1 MTPLYLDYAATT
13 PVDPRVAEVMGRHLT
28 LDGVFANPASRTHR
42 YGWDAEE
49 AVELGRSQLATLLGC
64 DVRELVF
71 TSGATEAN
79 NLAIKGMAEALAG
92 RGRHLISSPI
102 EHKAVVDCFKLLAQ
116 QGFEVTWLVPEPSGV
131 IAPET
136 LAQALRPDT
145 ILVSLMAVHNE
156 LGVTNDLAALG
167 ALCREAGVPFHVDG
181 AQALGKMALDLS
193 SLPVDLMS
201 FSGHKIYGPKG
212 VGALYVAR
220 TLTPRPVAQMHGGGH
235 ERGLR
240 SGTLP
245 THQIA
250 GFGAAAACYAAGALE
265 AELAHLEACRRAFL
279 RGLGDLPGVHHL
291 GAGAPAMPGILN
303 LAFEGV
309 DGETLQMA
317 VASELACS
325 SGSACN
331 SVSVEPSFVLTAL
344 GVPRALAFAAL
355 RFSFGRFTTQAEA
368 ERAGAWLGGRVASLR
383 SSVAVSS

>member
-13 PVDPRVAEVMGRHLT
+13 PVDPRVAQVMGQHLT

-92 RGRHLISSPI
+92 RGRHLITSPI
-102 EHKAVVDCFKLLAQ
+102 EHKAVVDCFKVLEA
-116 QGFEVTWLVPEPSGV
+116 QGFEVSWLEPEPSGV
-131 IAPET
+131 VAPET
-136 LAQALRPDT
+136 LAAALRSDT

-156 LGVTNDLAALG
+156 LGVKNDLAALG
-167 ALCREAGVPFHVDG
+167 ALCRDAGVPFHVDG

-193 SLPVDLMS
+193 TFPVDLMS
-201 FSGHKIYGPKG
+201 FSGHKVYGPKG
-212 VGALYVAR
+212 IGALFVNR
-220 TLTPRPVAQMHGGGH
+220 GLNPPPVAQMHGGGH

-250 GFGAAAACYAAGALE
+250 GFGAAAACYADGALE
-265 AELAHLEACRRAFL
+265 AELLHLEACREAFL
-279 RGLGDLPGVHHL
+279 RGLGALPGVHPL
-291 GAGAPAMPGILN
+291 GAGAPTMPGILN
-303 LAFEGV
+303 LAFDGV

-344 GVPRALAFAAL
+344 GLPRALAFSAL
-355 RFSFGRFTTQAEA
+355 RFSFGRFTTVAEV
-368 ERAGAWLGGRVASLR
+368 EGAGAWLAERVASLR
-383 SSVAVSS
+383 SPVAVSS

>member
-13 PVDPRVAEVMGRHLT
+13 PVDPRVAEVMGQHLT

-49 AVELGRSQLATLLGC
+49 AVELARGQLATLLSC
-64 DVRELVF
+64 DVRELAF

-92 RGRHLISSPI
+92 RGRHLITSPI
-102 EHKAVVDCFKLLAQ
+102 EHKAVVDCFKILEE
-116 QGFEVTWLVPEPSGV
+116 QGFEVTWLEPEASGIV
-131 IAPET
+131 APET
-136 LAQALRPDT
+136 LARALRRDT

-156 LGVTNDLAALG
+156 LGVKNDLAALG

-181 AQALGKMALDLS
+181 AQALGKMDLDLS
-193 SLPVDLMS
+193 VLPVDLMS

-212 VGALYVAR
+212 IGALYVFR
-220 TLTPRPVAQMHGGGH
+220 GLTPQPVAQIHGGGH

-250 GFGAAAACYAAGALE
+250 GLGAAAACYGGGALG
-265 AELAHLEACRRAFL
+265 AELSHLEGCRAAFL
-279 RGLGDLPGVHHL
+279 RGLGALPGVHHL

-303 LAFEGV
+303 LAFDGV

-331 SVSVEPSFVLTAL
+331 SVSVEPSFVLMAL
-344 GVPRALAFAAL
+344 GVPRDLAFTAL
-355 RFSFGRFTTQAEA
+355 RFSFGRFTTEA
-368 ERAGAWLGGRVASLR
+368 QSERAGAWLGERVVSLR
-383 SSVAVSS
+383 SPVAVSS

>member
-13 PVDPRVAEVMGRHLT
+13 PVDPRVAKVMGEHLT
-28 LDGVFANPASRTHR
+28 LEGVFANPASRTHR
-42 YGWDAEE
+42 FGWDAEE

-79 NLAIKGMAEALAG
+79 NLAIKGIAEALAT
-92 RGRHLISSPI
+92 RGRHLITSPI
-102 EHKAVVDCFKLLAQ
+102 EHKAVVDCFKVLEA
-116 QGFEVTWLVPEPSGV
+116 QGFEVSWLEPEPSGV
-131 IAPET
+131 LAPET
-136 LAQALRPDT
+136 LAAALRPDT

-156 LGVTNDLAALG
+156 LGVKNDLAALG
-167 ALCREAGVPFHVDG
+167 TLCRDAGVPFHVDG
-181 AQALGKMALDLS
+181 AQALGKMALDLAT
-193 SLPVDLMS
+193 LPVDLMS

-212 VGALYVAR
+212 IGALYVSR
-220 TLTPRPVAQMHGGGH
+220 SLNPPPVAQMHGGGH

-245 THQIA
+245 THQIV
-250 GFGAAAACYAAGALE
+250 GFGAAAACYADGALA
-265 AELAHLEACRRAFL
+265 AELAHLEACRGAFL
-279 RGLGDLPGVHHL
+279 GGLGALPGVHLL

-303 LAFEGV
+303 LAFDGV

-331 SVSVEPSFVLTAL
+331 SVSLEPSFVLTAL

-355 RFSFGRFTTQAEA
+355 RFSFGRFTTAAEA
-368 ERAGAWLGGRVASLR
+368 EGAGAWLAERVASLR
-383 SSVAVSS
+383 SPVAVSS

>member
-13 PVDPRVAEVMGRHLT
+13 PVDPRVAEVMGQHLT

-92 RGRHLISSPI
+92 RGRHLITSPI
-102 EHKAVVDCFKLLAQ
+102 EHKAVVDCFKVLEA
-116 QGFEVTWLVPEPSGV
+116 QGFEVSWLEPEPSGV
-131 IAPET
+131 VAPET
-136 LAQALRPDT
+136 LAAALRSDT

-156 LGVTNDLAALG
+156 LGVKNDLAALG
-167 ALCREAGVPFHVDG
+167 ALCRDAGVPFHVDG

-193 SLPVDLMS
+193 TLPVDLMS
-201 FSGHKIYGPKG
+201 FSGHKVYGPKG
-212 VGALYVAR
+212 IGALFVNR
-220 TLTPRPVAQMHGGGH
+220 GLNSPPVAQMHGGGH

-250 GFGAAAACYAAGALE
+250 GFGAAAACYADGALE
-265 AELAHLEACRRAFL
+265 AELLHLEACREAFL
-279 RGLGDLPGVHHL
+279 RGLGALPGVHPL
-291 GAGAPAMPGILN
+291 GAGAPTMPGILN
-303 LAFEGV
+303 LAFDGV

-344 GVPRALAFAAL
+344 GLPRALAFSAL
-355 RFSFGRFTTQAEA
+355 RFSFGRFTTVAEV
-368 ERAGAWLGGRVASLR
+368 EGAGAWLAERVASLR
-383 SSVAVSS
+383 SPVAVSS

>member
-145 ILVSLMAVHNE
+145 VLVSLMAVHNE

-250 GFGAAAACYAAGALE
+250 GFGAAAACYADGNLE
-265 AELAHLEACRRAFL
+265 AELAHLEACRRGFL

-355 RFSFGRFTTQAEA
+355 RFSFGRFTTEAEA
-368 ERAGAWLGGRVASLR
+368 ERAGAWLGERVASLR
-383 SSVAVSS
+383 SPVAVSS

>member
-13 PVDPRVAEVMGRHLT
+13 PVDPRVAEVMGQHLT

-49 AVELGRSQLATLLGC
+49 AVELARGQLATLLSC
-64 DVRELVF
+64 DVRELAF

-92 RGRHLISSPI
+92 RGRHLITSPI
-102 EHKAVVDCFKLLAQ
+102 EHKAVVDCFKILEE
-116 QGFEVTWLVPEPSGV
+116 QGFEVTWLEPEASGIV
-131 IAPET
+131 APET
-136 LAQALRPDT
+136 LARALRRDT

-156 LGVTNDLAALG
+156 LGVKNDLAALG

-181 AQALGKMALDLS
+181 AQALGKMDLDLS
-193 SLPVDLMS
+193 VLPVDLMS

-212 VGALYVAR
+212 IGALYVSLG
-220 TLTPRPVAQMHGGGH
+220 LTPQPVAQIHGGGH

-250 GFGAAAACYAAGALE
+250 GLGAAAACYGGGALG
-265 AELAHLEACRRAFL
+265 AELSHLEGCRAAFL
-279 RGLGDLPGVHHL
+279 RGLGALPGVHHL
-291 GAGAPAMPGILN
+291 GGGAPAMPGILN
-303 LAFEGV
+303 LAFDGV

-331 SVSVEPSFVLTAL
+331 SVSVEPSFVLMAL
-344 GVPRALAFAAL
+344 GVPRDLAFTAL
-355 RFSFGRFTTQAEA
+355 RFSFGRFTTEAES
-368 ERAGAWLGGRVASLR
+368 ERAGAWLGERVVSLR
-383 SSVAVSS
+383 SPVAVSS

>member
-13 PVDPRVAEVMGRHLT
+13 PVDPRVAEIMGQHLT

-79 NLAIKGMAEALAG
+79 NLALKGMAEARAG
-92 RGRHLISSPI
+92 RGRHLITSPI
-102 EHKAVVDCFKLLAQ
+102 EHKAVVDCFKVLEQ
-116 QGFEVTWLVPEPSGV
+116 EGFEVSWLTPEPSGV
-131 IAPET
+131 IAPST
-136 LAQALRPDT
+136 LAAALRPDT

-156 LGVTNDLAALG
+156 LGVKNDIAALG
-167 ALCREAGVPFHVDG
+167 ALCRDAGVPFHVDG

-193 SLPVDLMS
+193 VLPVDLMS

-212 VGALYVAR
+212 IGALYVSR
-220 TLTPRPVAQMHGGGH
+220 SLNPPPVAQMHGGGH

-250 GFGAAAACYAAGALE
+250 G
-265 AELAHLEACRRAFL
+265 
-279 RGLGDLPGVHHL
+279 LGTLPGVHLL
-291 GAGAPAMPGILN
+291 GAGAPTMPGILN
-303 LAFEGV
+303 LAFDGV

-344 GVPRALAFAAL
+344 GIPRALAFAAL
-355 RFSFGRFTTQAEA
+355 RFSFGRFTAVAEA
-368 ERAGAWLGGRVASLR
+368 EGAGAWLAERVASLR
-383 SSVAVSS
+383 SPVAVSS

>member
-13 PVDPRVAEVMGRHLT
+13 PVDPRVAEVMGQHLT

-42 YGWDAEE
+42 FGWDAEE

-92 RGRHLISSPI
+92 RGRHLITSPI
-102 EHKAVVDCFKLLAQ
+102 EHKAVVDCFKVLEA
-116 QGFEVTWLVPEPSGV
+116 QGFEVSWLAPEPSGV
-131 IAPET
+131 VAPET
-136 LAQALRPDT
+136 LAAALRPDT

-156 LGVTNDLAALG
+156 LGVKNDLAALG
-167 ALCREAGVPFHVDG
+167 ALCRDAGVPFHVDG

-193 SLPVDLMS
+193 ALPVDLMS

-212 VGALYVAR
+212 VGALYVNR
-220 TLTPRPVAQMHGGGH
+220 GLNPPPVAQMHGGGH

-245 THQIA
+245 THQIV
-250 GFGAAAACYAAGALE
+250 GLGAAAACYADGALE
-265 AELAHLEACRRAFL
+265 AELAHLEACREAFL
-279 RGLGDLPGVHHL
+279 RGLGALPGVHPL
-291 GAGAPAMPGILN
+291 GSGAPTMPGILN
-303 LAFEGV
+303 LAFDGV

-344 GVPRALAFAAL
+344 GVPRALAFSAL
-355 RFSFGRFTTQAEA
+355 RFSFGRFTTVAEV
-368 ERAGAWLGGRVASLR
+368 EGAGAWLAERVLSLR
-383 SSVAVSS
+383 SPVAVSS

>member
-13 PVDPRVAEVMGRHLT
+13 PVDPRVAKVMGEHLT
-28 LDGVFANPASRTHR
+28 LEGVFANPASRTHR
-42 YGWDAEE
+42 FGWDAEE

-79 NLAIKGMAEALAG
+79 NLAIKGIAEALAT
-92 RGRHLISSPI
+92 RGRHLITSPI
-102 EHKAVVDCFKLLAQ
+102 EHKAVVDCFKVLEA
-116 QGFEVTWLVPEPSGV
+116 QGFEVSWLEPEPSGV
-131 IAPET
+131 LAPET
-136 LAQALRPDT
+136 LAAALRPDT

-156 LGVTNDLAALG
+156 LGVKNDLAALG
-167 ALCREAGVPFHVDG
+167 TLCRDAGVPFHVDG
-181 AQALGKMALDLS
+181 AQALGKMALDLAT
-193 SLPVDLMS
+193 LPVDLMS

-212 VGALYVAR
+212 IGALYVSR
-220 TLTPRPVAQMHGGGH
+220 SLNPPPVAQMHGGGH

-245 THQIA
+245 THQIV
-250 GFGAAAACYAAGALE
+250 GFGAAAACYAGGAL
-265 AELAHLEACRRAFL
+265 ASELAHLEACRGAFL
-279 RGLGDLPGVHHL
+279 RGLGALPGVHL
-291 GAGAPAMPGILN
+291 MGAGAPTMPGILN
-303 LAFEGV
+303 LAFDGV

-355 RFSFGRFTTQAEA
+355 RFSFGRFTTAAEA
-368 ERAGAWLGGRVASLR
+368 EGAGAWLGERVASLR
-383 SSVAVSS
+383 SPVAVSS

>member
-13 PVDPRVAEVMGRHLT
+13 PVDPRVAKVMGEHLT
-28 LDGVFANPASRTHR
+28 LEGVFANPASRTHR
-42 YGWDAEE
+42 FGWDAEE

-79 NLAIKGMAEALAG
+79 NLAIKGIAEALAT
-92 RGRHLISSPI
+92 RGRHLITSPI
-102 EHKAVVDCFKLLAQ
+102 EHKAVVDCFKVLEA
-116 QGFEVTWLVPEPSGV
+116 QGFEVSWLEPEPNGV
-131 IAPET
+131 VAPET
-136 LAQALRPDT
+136 LAAALRPDT

-156 LGVTNDLAALG
+156 LGVKNDLAALG
-167 ALCREAGVPFHVDG
+167 TLCRDAGVPFHVDG

-193 SLPVDLMS
+193 TLPVDLMS

-212 VGALYVAR
+212 IGALYVSR
-220 TLTPRPVAQMHGGGH
+220 SLNPPPVAQMHGGGH

-245 THQIA
+245 THQIV
-250 GFGAAAACYAAGALE
+250 GFGAAAACYADGALA
-265 AELAHLEACRRAFL
+265 AELAHLEACRGAFL
-279 RGLGDLPGVHHL
+279 RGLGALPGVHPFGT
-291 GAGAPAMPGILN
+291 GARTMPGILN
-303 LAFEGV
+303 LAFDGV

-331 SVSVEPSFVLTAL
+331 SVSLEPSFVLTAL

-355 RFSFGRFTTQAEA
+355 RFSFGRFTTVAEA
-368 ERAGAWLGGRVASLR
+368 EGAGAWLAERVASLR
-383 SSVAVSS
+383 SPVAVSS

>member
-13 PVDPRVAEVMGRHLT
+13 PVDPRVAKVMGEHLT
-28 LDGVFANPASRTHR
+28 LEGVFANPASRTHR
-42 YGWDAEE
+42 FGWDAEE

-79 NLAIKGMAEALAG
+79 NLAIKGIAEALAT
-92 RGRHLISSPI
+92 RGRHLITSPI
-102 EHKAVVDCFKLLAQ
+102 EHKAVVDCFKVLEAE
-116 QGFEVTWLVPEPSGV
+116 GFEVSWLEPEPSGV
-131 IAPET
+131 VAPET
-136 LAQALRPDT
+136 LAAALRPDT

-156 LGVTNDLAALG
+156 LGVKNDLAALG
-167 ALCREAGVPFHVDG
+167 ALCRDAGVPFHVDG

-193 SLPVDLMS
+193 TLPVDLMS

-212 VGALYVAR
+212 IGALYVSR
-220 TLTPRPVAQMHGGGH
+220 SLNPPPVAQMHGGGH

-245 THQIA
+245 THQIV
-250 GFGAAAACYAAGALE
+250 GFGAAAACYADGALA
-265 AELAHLEACRRAFL
+265 AELAHLEACRGAFL
-279 RGLGDLPGVHHL
+279 RGLGALPGVHL
-291 GAGAPAMPGILN
+291 MGAGAPAMPGILN
-303 LAFEGV
+303 LAFDGV

-355 RFSFGRFTTQAEA
+355 RFSFGRFTTAAEA
-368 ERAGAWLGGRVASLR
+368 EGAGAWLAERVASLR
-383 SSVAVSS
+383 SPVAVSS

>member
-13 PVDPRVAEVMGRHLT
+13 PVDPRVAEVMGQHLT

-92 RGRHLISSPI
+92 RGRHLITSPI
-102 EHKAVVDCFKLLAQ
+102 EHKAVVDCFKVLEA
-116 QGFEVTWLVPEPSGV
+116 QGFEVSWLEPEPSGV
-131 IAPET
+131 VAPET
-136 LAQALRPDT
+136 LAAALRSDT

-156 LGVTNDLAALG
+156 LGVKNDLAALG
-167 ALCREAGVPFHVDG
+167 ALCRDAGVPFHVDG

-193 SLPVDLMS
+193 TLPVDLMS
-201 FSGHKIYGPKG
+201 FSGHKVYGPKG
-212 VGALYVAR
+212 IGALFVNR
-220 TLTPRPVAQMHGGGH
+220 GLNSPPVAQMHGGGH

-250 GFGAAAACYAAGALE
+250 GFGAAAACYADGALE
-265 AELAHLEACRRAFL
+265 AELLHLEACREAFL
-279 RGLGDLPGVHHL
+279 RGLGALPGVHPL
-291 GAGAPAMPGILN
+291 GAGAPTMPGILN
-303 LAFEGV
+303 LAFDGV

-344 GVPRALAFAAL
+344 GLPRALAFSAL
-355 RFSFGRFTTQAEA
+355 RFSFGRFTTVAEVEGAGTWLA
-368 ERAGAWLGGRVASLR
+368 ERVASLR
-383 SSVAVSS
+383 SPVAVSS

>member
-13 PVDPRVAEVMGRHLT
+13 PVDPRVAKVMGEHLT
-28 LDGVFANPASRTHR
+28 LEGVFANPASRTHR
-42 YGWDAEE
+42 FGWDAEE

-79 NLAIKGMAEALAG
+79 NLAIKGIAEALAT
-92 RGRHLISSPI
+92 RGRHLITSPI
-102 EHKAVVDCFKLLAQ
+102 EHKAVVDCFKVLEAE
-116 QGFEVTWLVPEPSGV
+116 GFEVSWLEPEPSGV
-131 IAPET
+131 VAPET
-136 LAQALRPDT
+136 LAAALRPDT

-156 LGVTNDLAALG
+156 LGVKNDLAALG
-167 ALCREAGVPFHVDG
+167 ALCRDAGVPFHVDG

-193 SLPVDLMS
+193 TLPVDLMS

-212 VGALYVAR
+212 IGALYVSR
-220 TLTPRPVAQMHGGGH
+220 SLNPPPVAQMHGGGH

-245 THQIA
+245 THQIV
-250 GFGAAAACYAAGALE
+250 GFGAAAACYADGALA
-265 AELAHLEACRRAFL
+265 AELAHLEACRAAFL
-279 RGLGDLPGVHHL
+279 RGLGALPGVHL
-291 GAGAPAMPGILN
+291 MGAGAPAMPGILN
-303 LAFEGV
+303 LAFDGV

-355 RFSFGRFTTQAEA
+355 RFSFGRFTTAAEA
-368 ERAGAWLGGRVASLR
+368 EGAGAWLAERVASLR
-383 SSVAVSS
+383 SPVAVSS

>member
-13 PVDPRVAEVMGRHLT
+13 PVDPRVAEVMGQHLT

-42 YGWDAEE
+42 FGWDAEE

-92 RGRHLISSPI
+92 RGRHLITSPI
-102 EHKAVVDCFKLLAQ
+102 EHKAVVDCFKVLEA
-116 QGFEVTWLVPEPSGV
+116 QGFEVSWLEPEPSGV
-131 IAPET
+131 VAPET
-136 LAQALRPDT
+136 LAAALRPDT

-156 LGVTNDLAALG
+156 LGVKNDLAALG
-167 ALCREAGVPFHVDG
+167 ALCRDAGVPFHVDG
-181 AQALGKMALDLS
+181 AQALGKMTLNLAT
-193 SLPVDLMS
+193 LPVDLMS

-212 VGALYVAR
+212 IGALYVNR
-220 TLTPRPVAQMHGGGH
+220 GLNPPPVAQMHGGGH

-245 THQIA
+245 THQIV
-250 GFGAAAACYAAGALE
+250 GFGAAAACYADGALA
-265 AELAHLEACRRAFL
+265 AELVHLEACREAFL
-279 RGLGDLPGVHHL
+279 RGLGALPGVHAL
-291 GAGAPAMPGILN
+291 GAGAPSMPGILN
-303 LAFEGV
+303 LTFDGV

-331 SVSVEPSFVLTAL
+331 SVAVEPSFVLTAL

-355 RFSFGRFTTQAEA
+355 RFSFGRFTTAAEA
-368 ERAGAWLGGRVASLR
+368 EGAGAWLGERVASLR
-383 SSVAVSS
+383 SPVAVSS

>member
-13 PVDPRVAEVMGRHLT
+13 PVDPRVAKVMGAHLT
-28 LDGVFANPASRTHR
+28 LEGVFANPASRTHR
-42 YGWDAEE
+42 FGWDAEE

-79 NLAIKGMAEALAG
+79 NLAIKGIAEALAT
-92 RGRHLISSPI
+92 RGRHLITSPI
-102 EHKAVVDCFKLLAQ
+102 EHKAVVDCFKVLEA
-116 QGFEVTWLVPEPSGV
+116 QGFEVSWLEPEPSGV
-131 IAPET
+131 VAPET
-136 LAQALRPDT
+136 LAAALRPDT

-156 LGVTNDLAALG
+156 LGVKNDLAALG
-167 ALCREAGVPFHVDG
+167 TLCRDAGVPFHVDG

-193 SLPVDLMS
+193 TLPVDLMS

-212 VGALYVAR
+212 IGALYVSR
-220 TLTPRPVAQMHGGGH
+220 SLNPPPVAQMHGGGH

-245 THQIA
+245 THQIV
-250 GFGAAAACYAAGALE
+250 GFGAAAACYADGALA
-265 AELAHLEACRRAFL
+265 AELAHLEACRGAFL
-279 RGLGDLPGVHHL
+279 RGLGALPGVHLL

-303 LAFEGV
+303 LAFDGV

-331 SVSVEPSFVLTAL
+331 SVSLEPSFVLTAL

-355 RFSFGRFTTQAEA
+355 RFSFGRFTTAAEA
-368 ERAGAWLGGRVASLR
+368 EGAGAWLAERVASLR
-383 SSVAVSS
+383 SPVAVSS

>member
-13 PVDPRVAEVMGRHLT
+13 PVDPRVAEVMGQHLT

-42 YGWDAEE
+42 HGWDAEE
-49 AVELGRSQLATLLGC
+49 AVELGRSQLATLLSC

-92 RGRHLISSPI
+92 RGRHLITSPI
-102 EHKAVVDCFKLLAQ
+102 EHKAVVDCFKVLEA
-116 QGFEVTWLVPEPSGV
+116 QGFEVSWLEPEPSGV
-131 IAPET
+131 VAPDT
-136 LAQALRPDT
+136 LAAALRPDT

-156 LGVTNDLAALG
+156 LGVKNDLAALG
-167 ALCREAGVPFHVDG
+167 ALCRDAGVPFHVDG

-193 SLPVDLMS
+193 TLPVDLMS

-212 VGALYVAR
+212 IGALYVNR
-220 TLTPRPVAQMHGGGH
+220 SLNPPPVAQMHGGGH

-245 THQIA
+245 THQIV
-250 GFGAAAACYAAGALE
+250 GLGAAAACYAGGALE
-265 AELAHLEACRRAFL
+265 AELLHLEACREAFL
-279 RGLGDLPGVHHL
+279 RGLGALPGVHPL
-291 GAGAPAMPGILN
+291 GAGAPTMPGILN
-303 LAFEGV
+303 LAFDGV

-331 SVSVEPSFVLTAL
+331 SVSVEPSFVLMAL

-355 RFSFGRFTTQAEA
+355 RFSFGRFTTVAEV
-368 ERAGAWLGGRVASLR
+368 EGAGAWLAERVASLR
-383 SSVAVSS
+383 SPVAVSS

>member
-145 ILVSLMAVHNE
+145 VLVSLMAVHNE

-167 ALCREAGVPFHVDG
+167 ALCLEAGVPFHVDG

-250 GFGAAAACYAAGALE
+250 GFGAAAACYADGNLE
-265 AELAHLEACRRAFL
+265 AELAHLEACRRGFL

-368 ERAGAWLGGRVASLR
+368 ERAGAWLGERVASLR
-383 SSVAVSS
+383 SPVAVSS

>member
-13 PVDPRVAEVMGRHLT
+13 PVDPRVAEVMGQHLT

-42 YGWDAEE
+42 FGWDAEE

-79 NLAIKGMAEALAG
+79 NLAIKGMAKALAG
-92 RGRHLISSPI
+92 RGRHLITSPI
-102 EHKAVVDCFKLLAQ
+102 EHKAVVDCFKVLEA
-116 QGFEVTWLVPEPSGV
+116 QGFEVSWLEPEPSGV
-131 IAPET
+131 VAPET
-136 LAQALRPDT
+136 LAAALRPDT

-156 LGVTNDLAALG
+156 LGVKNDLAALG
-167 ALCREAGVPFHVDG
+167 ALCRDAGVPFHVDG
-181 AQALGKMALDLS
+181 AQALGKMALDLAT
-193 SLPVDLMS
+193 LPVDLMS

-212 VGALYVAR
+212 IGALYVNR
-220 TLTPRPVAQMHGGGH
+220 GLNPPPVAQMHGGGH

-245 THQIA
+245 THQIV
-250 GFGAAAACYAAGALE
+250 GFGAAAACYADGALA
-265 AELAHLEACRRAFL
+265 AELVHLEACREAFL
-279 RGLGDLPGVHHL
+279 RGLGALPGVHAL
-291 GAGAPAMPGILN
+291 GAGAPSMPGILN
-303 LAFEGV
+303 LTFDGV

-355 RFSFGRFTTQAEA
+355 RFSFGRFTTAAEA
-368 ERAGAWLGGRVASLR
+368 EGAGAWLGERVASLR
-383 SSVAVSS
+383 SPVAVSS

>member
-13 PVDPRVAEVMGRHLT
+13 PVDPRVAEVMGQHLT

-92 RGRHLISSPI
+92 RGRHLITSPI
-102 EHKAVVDCFKLLAQ
+102 EHKAVVDCFKVLEA
-116 QGFEVTWLVPEPSGV
+116 QGFEVSWLEPEPSGV
-131 IAPET
+131 VAPET
-136 LAQALRPDT
+136 LAAALRSDT

-156 LGVTNDLAALG
+156 LGVKNDLAVLG
-167 ALCREAGVPFHVDG
+167 ALCRDAGVPFHVDG

-193 SLPVDLMS
+193 TLPVDLMS
-201 FSGHKIYGPKG
+201 FSGHKVYGPKG
-212 VGALYVAR
+212 IGALFVNR
-220 TLTPRPVAQMHGGGH
+220 GLNPPPVAQMHGGGH

-250 GFGAAAACYAAGALE
+250 GFGAAAACYADGALE
-265 AELAHLEACRRAFL
+265 AELLHLEACREAFL
-279 RGLGDLPGVHHL
+279 RGLGALPGVHPL
-291 GAGAPAMPGILN
+291 GAGAPTMPGILN
-303 LAFEGV
+303 LAFDGV

-344 GVPRALAFAAL
+344 GLPRSLAFSAL
-355 RFSFGRFTTQAEA
+355 RFSFGRFTTVAEV
-368 ERAGAWLGGRVASLR
+368 EGAGAWLAERVASLR
-383 SSVAVSS
+383 SPVAVSS

>member
-13 PVDPRVAEVMGRHLT
+13 PVDPRVAEVMGQHLT

-92 RGRHLISSPI
+92 RGRHLITSPI
-102 EHKAVVDCFKLLAQ
+102 EHKAVVDCFKVLEA
-116 QGFEVTWLVPEPSGV
+116 QGFEVSWLEPEPSGV
-131 IAPET
+131 LAPET
-136 LAQALRPDT
+136 LAAALRSDT

-156 LGVTNDLAALG
+156 LGVKNDLAALG
-167 ALCREAGVPFHVDG
+167 ALCRDAGVPFHVDG

-193 SLPVDLMS
+193 TLPVDLMS
-201 FSGHKIYGPKG
+201 FSGHKVYGPKG
-212 VGALYVAR
+212 IGALFVNR
-220 TLTPRPVAQMHGGGH
+220 GLNSPPVAQMHGGGH

-250 GFGAAAACYAAGALE
+250 GFGAAAACYADGALE
-265 AELAHLEACRRAFL
+265 AELLHLEACREAFL
-279 RGLGDLPGVHHL
+279 RGLGALPGVHPL
-291 GAGAPAMPGILN
+291 GAGAPTMPGILN
-303 LAFEGV
+303 LAFDGV

-344 GVPRALAFAAL
+344 GLPRALAFSAL
-355 RFSFGRFTTQAEA
+355 RFSFGRFTTVAEVEGAGTWLA
-368 ERAGAWLGGRVASLR
+368 ERVASLR
-383 SSVAVSS
+383 SPVAVSS

>member
-13 PVDPRVAEVMGRHLT
+13 PVDPRVAEVMGQHLT

-92 RGRHLISSPI
+92 RGRHLITSPI
-102 EHKAVVDCFKLLAQ
+102 EHKAVVDCFKVLEA
-116 QGFEVTWLVPEPSGV
+116 QGFEVSWLEPEPSGV
-131 IAPET
+131 VAPET
-136 LAQALRPDT
+136 LAAALRSDT

-156 LGVTNDLAALG
+156 LGVKNDLAALG
-167 ALCREAGVPFHVDG
+167 ALCRDAGVPFHVDG

-193 SLPVDLMS
+193 TLPVDLMS
-201 FSGHKIYGPKG
+201 FSGHKVYGPKG
-212 VGALYVAR
+212 IGALFVNR
-220 TLTPRPVAQMHGGGH
+220 GLNPPPVAQMHGGGH

-250 GFGAAAACYAAGALE
+250 GFGAAAACYADGALE
-265 AELAHLEACRRAFL
+265 AELLHLEACREAFL
-279 RGLGDLPGVHHL
+279 RGLGALPGVHPL
-291 GAGAPAMPGILN
+291 GAGAPTMPGILN
-303 LAFEGV
+303 LAFDGV

-344 GVPRALAFAAL
+344 GLPRALAFSAL
-355 RFSFGRFTTQAEA
+355 RFSFGRFTTVAEV
-368 ERAGAWLGGRVASLR
+368 EGAGAWLAERVASLR
-383 SSVAVSS
+383 SPVAVSS

>member
-13 PVDPRVAEVMGRHLT
+13 PVDPRVAEVMGQHLT

-92 RGRHLISSPI
+92 RGRHLITSPI
-102 EHKAVVDCFKLLAQ
+102 EHKAVVDCFKVLEA
-116 QGFEVTWLVPEPSGV
+116 QGFEVSWLEPEPSGV
-131 IAPET
+131 VAPET
-136 LAQALRPDT
+136 LAAALRSDT

-156 LGVTNDLAALG
+156 LGVKNDLAALG
-167 ALCREAGVPFHVDG
+167 ALCRDAGVPFHVDG

-193 SLPVDLMS
+193 TFPVDLMS
-201 FSGHKIYGPKG
+201 FSGHKVYGPKG
-212 VGALYVAR
+212 IGALFVNR
-220 TLTPRPVAQMHGGGH
+220 GLNPPPVAQMHGGGH

-250 GFGAAAACYAAGALE
+250 GFGAAAACYADGALE
-265 AELAHLEACRRAFL
+265 AELLHLEACREAFL
-279 RGLGDLPGVHHL
+279 RGLGALPGVHPL
-291 GAGAPAMPGILN
+291 GAGAPTMPGILN
-303 LAFEGV
+303 LAFDGV

-344 GVPRALAFAAL
+344 GLPRALAFSAL
-355 RFSFGRFTTQAEA
+355 RFSFGRFTTVAEV
-368 ERAGAWLGGRVASLR
+368 EGAGAWLAERVASLR
-383 SSVAVSS
+383 SPVAVSS

>member
-13 PVDPRVAEVMGRHLT
+13 PVDPRVAEVMGQHLT

-42 YGWDAEE
+42 FGWDAEE

-92 RGRHLISSPI
+92 RGRHLITSPI
-102 EHKAVVDCFKLLAQ
+102 EHKAVVDCFKVLEAE
-116 QGFEVTWLVPEPSGV
+116 GFEVSWLEPEPSGV
-131 IAPET
+131 VAPET
-136 LAQALRPDT
+136 LAAALRPDT

-156 LGVTNDLAALG
+156 LGVKNDLAALG
-167 ALCREAGVPFHVDG
+167 ALCRDAGVPFHVDG
-181 AQALGKMALDLS
+181 AQALGKMALDLAT
-193 SLPVDLMS
+193 LPVDLMS

-212 VGALYVAR
+212 IGALYVNR
-220 TLTPRPVAQMHGGGH
+220 GLNPPPVAQMHGGGH

-245 THQIA
+245 THQIV
-250 GFGAAAACYAAGALE
+250 GFGAAAACYADGALA
-265 AELAHLEACRRAFL
+265 AELVHLEACREAFL
-279 RGLGDLPGVHHL
+279 RGLGALPGVHAL

-303 LAFEGV
+303 LTFDGV

-355 RFSFGRFTTQAEA
+355 RFSFGRFTTAAEA
-368 ERAGAWLGGRVASLR
+368 EGAGAWLGERVASLR
-383 SSVAVSS
+383 SPVAVSS

>member
-13 PVDPRVAEVMGRHLT
+13 PVDPRVAEVMGQHLT
-28 LDGVFANPASRTHR
+28 LEGVFANPASRTHR
-42 YGWDAEE
+42 FGWDAEE

-64 DVRELVF
+64 DVRELVL

-92 RGRHLISSPI
+92 RGRHLITSPI
-102 EHKAVVDCFKLLAQ
+102 EHKAVVDCFKVLEA
-116 QGFEVTWLVPEPSGV
+116 QGFEVSWLEPEPSGV
-131 IAPET
+131 VAPEA
-136 LAQALRPDT
+136 LAAALRPDT

-156 LGVTNDLAALG
+156 LGVKNDLAALG
-167 ALCREAGVPFHVDG
+167 ALCRDAGVPFHVDG
-181 AQALGKMALDLS
+181 AQALGKMALDLAT
-193 SLPVDLMS
+193 LPVDLMS

-212 VGALYVAR
+212 IGALYVSR
-220 TLTPRPVAQMHGGGH
+220 GLNPPPVAQMHGGGH

-250 GFGAAAACYAAGALE
+250 GLGAAAACYADGALA
-265 AELAHLEACRRAFL
+265 AELVHLEACRSAFL
-279 RGLGDLPGVHHL
+279 QGLGALPGVHHL

-303 LAFEGV
+303 LAFDGV

-355 RFSFGRFTTQAEA
+355 RFSFGRFTTAAEA
-368 ERAGAWLGGRVASLR
+368 EGAGAWLSERVASLR
-383 SSVAVSS
+383 SPVAVSS

>member
-13 PVDPRVAEVMGRHLT
+13 PVDPRVAEVMGQHLT

-49 AVELGRSQLATLLGC
+49 AVELGRSQLATLLCC

-92 RGRHLISSPI
+92 RGRHLITSPI
-102 EHKAVVDCFKLLAQ
+102 EHKAVVDCFKVLEA
-116 QGFEVTWLVPEPSGV
+116 QGFEVSWLEPEPSGV
-131 IAPET
+131 VAPET
-136 LAQALRPDT
+136 LAAALRSDT

-156 LGVTNDLAALG
+156 LGVKNDLAALG
-167 ALCREAGVPFHVDG
+167 ALCRDAGVPFHVDG

-193 SLPVDLMS
+193 TFPVDLMS
-201 FSGHKIYGPKG
+201 FSGHKVYGPKG
-212 VGALYVAR
+212 IGALFVNR
-220 TLTPRPVAQMHGGGH
+220 GLNPPPVAQMHGGGH

-250 GFGAAAACYAAGALE
+250 GFGAAAACYADGALE
-265 AELAHLEACRRAFL
+265 AELLHLEACREAFL
-279 RGLGDLPGVHHL
+279 RGLGALPGVHPL
-291 GAGAPAMPGILN
+291 GAGAPTMPGILN
-303 LAFEGV
+303 LAFDGV

-344 GVPRALAFAAL
+344 GLPRALAFSAL
-355 RFSFGRFTTQAEA
+355 RFSFGRFTTVAEV
-368 ERAGAWLGGRVASLR
+368 EGAGAWLAERVASLR
-383 SSVAVSS
+383 SPVAVSS

>member
-1 MTPLYLDYAATT
+1 VTPLYLDYAATT

-116 QGFEVTWLVPEPSGV
+116 QGFEVTWLVPESSGV
-131 IAPET
+131 IAPES

-220 TLTPRPVAQMHGGGH
+220 TLTPCPVAQMHGGGH

-265 AELAHLEACRRAFL
+265 VELAHLEACRRAFL

-383 SSVAVSS
+383 SPVAVSS

>member
-145 ILVSLMAVHNE
+145 VLVSLMAVHNE

-167 ALCREAGVPFHVDG
+167 ALCLEAGVPFHVDG

-250 GFGAAAACYAAGALE
+250 GFGAAAACYADGNLE
-265 AELAHLEACRRAFL
+265 AELAHLEACRRGFL

-355 RFSFGRFTTQAEA
+355 RFSFGRFTTEAEA
-368 ERAGAWLGGRVASLR
+368 ERAGAWLGERVASLR
-383 SSVAVSS
+383 SPVAVSS

>member
-13 PVDPRVAEVMGRHLT
+13 PVDPRVAEVMGQHLT

-42 YGWDAEE
+42 FGWDAEE

-92 RGRHLISSPI
+92 RGRHLITSPI
-102 EHKAVVDCFKLLAQ
+102 EHKAVVDCFKVLEA
-116 QGFEVTWLVPEPSGV
+116 QGFEVSWLAPEPSGV
-131 IAPET
+131 VAPET
-136 LAQALRPDT
+136 LAAALRPDT

-156 LGVTNDLAALG
+156 LGVKNDLAALG
-167 ALCREAGVPFHVDG
+167 ALCRDAGVPFHVDG

-193 SLPVDLMS
+193 ALPVDLMS

-212 VGALYVAR
+212 VGALYVNR
-220 TLTPRPVAQMHGGGH
+220 GLNPPPVAQMHGGGH

-245 THQIA
+245 THQIV
-250 GFGAAAACYAAGALE
+250 GLGAAATCYADGALE
-265 AELAHLEACRRAFL
+265 AELAHLEACREAFL
-279 RGLGDLPGVHHL
+279 RGLGALPGVHPL
-291 GAGAPAMPGILN
+291 GSGAPTMPGILN
-303 LAFEGV
+303 LAFDGV

-344 GVPRALAFAAL
+344 GVPRALAFSAL
-355 RFSFGRFTTQAEA
+355 RFSFGRFTTVAEV
-368 ERAGAWLGGRVASLR
+368 EGAGAWLAERVLSLR
-383 SSVAVSS
+383 SPVAVSS

>member
-92 RGRHLISSPI
+92 RGRHLITSPI
-102 EHKAVVDCFKLLAQ
+102 EHKAVVDCFKMLEQ
-116 QGFEVTWLVPEPSGV
+116 RGFEVSWLTPEPSGV
-131 IAPET
+131 IAPTT
-136 LAQALRPDT
+136 LAAALRPDT

-156 LGVTNDLAALG
+156 LGVKNDLAALG
-167 ALCREAGVPFHVDG
+167 ALCRDAGVVFHVDG

-193 SLPVDLMS
+193 TLPVDLMA

-212 VGALYVAR
+212 IGALYVNGS
-220 TLTPRPVAQMHGGGH
+220 LNPPPVAQMHGGGH

-250 GFGAAAACYAAGALE
+250 GLGAAAACYGEGALA
-265 AELAHLEACRRAFL
+265 AELGHLKACRDAFL
-279 RGLGDLPGVHHL
+279 RGLGALPGVHRL
-291 GAGAPAMPGILN
+291 GAGASTMPGILN
-303 LAFEGV
+303 LAFDGV

-317 VASELACS
+317 VASEIACS

-331 SVSVEPSFVLTAL
+331 SVSLEPSFVLTAL
-344 GVPRALAFAAL
+344 GIPRALAFAAL
-355 RFSFGRFTTQAEA
+355 RFSFGRFTTEAEA
-368 ERAGAWLGGRVASLR
+368 EGAGAWLAERVVSLR
-383 SSVAVSS
+383 SPVAVSS

>member
-13 PVDPRVAEVMGRHLT
+13 PVDPRVAEVMGQHLT

-92 RGRHLISSPI
+92 RGRHLITSPI
-102 EHKAVVDCFKLLAQ
+102 EHKAVVDCFKVLEA
-116 QGFEVTWLVPEPSGV
+116 QGFEVSWLEPEPSGV
-131 IAPET
+131 VAPET
-136 LAQALRPDT
+136 LAAALRSDT

-156 LGVTNDLAALG
+156 LGVKNDLAALG
-167 ALCREAGVPFHVDG
+167 ALCRDAGVPFHVDG

-193 SLPVDLMS
+193 TFPVDLMS
-201 FSGHKIYGPKG
+201 FSGHKVYGPKG
-212 VGALYVAR
+212 IGALFVNR
-220 TLTPRPVAQMHGGGH
+220 GLNSPPVAQMHGGGH

-250 GFGAAAACYAAGALE
+250 GFGAAAACYADGALE
-265 AELAHLEACRRAFL
+265 AELLHLEACREAFL
-279 RGLGDLPGVHHL
+279 RGLGALPGVHPL
-291 GAGAPAMPGILN
+291 GAGAPTMPGILN
-303 LAFEGV
+303 LAFDGV

-344 GVPRALAFAAL
+344 GLPRALAFSAL
-355 RFSFGRFTTQAEA
+355 RFSFGRFTTVAEV
-368 ERAGAWLGGRVASLR
+368 EGAGAWLAERVASLR
-383 SSVAVSS
+383 SPVAVSS